1 MAKSIPR
8 NFSAGLFSTVWL
20 SQQNK
25 RLAKYFPD
33 GSQLQTS
40 VPSLTGSAGG
50 VLSLWQTSLEASDGY
65 PAKRYSRLLHWS
77 YRNFLHVF
85 LIYSV
90 EIRRMVP
97 GRTSGTHFPDAAA
110 ADCFLYLD
118 SLLFIWIDPY
128 FYGAVHS
135 SHPDFLYTAVSF
147 RSVPRLH

>member
-1 MAKSIPR
+1 MTVTPLLVNEHVDAVMKRVIKSFNSEKLMDNISDLQNIFRMAH
-8 NFSAGLFSTVWL
+8 
-20 SQQNK
+20 
-25 RLAKYFPD
+25 

-90 EIRRMVP
+90 EIHRMVP
-97 GRTSGTHFPDAAA
+97 GKTSGTHFPDVAA
-110 ADCFLYLD
+110 
-118 SLLFIWIDPY
+118 
-128 FYGAVHS
+128 HS
-135 SHPDFLYTAVSF
+135 PGPGSPPLSARGIPSYIRPVCS
-147 RSVPRLH
+147 

>member
-1 MAKSIPR
+1 MAH
-8 NFSAGLFSTVWL
+8 
-20 SQQNK
+20 
-25 RLAKYFPD
+25 

-40 VPSLTGSAGG
+40 VPSLTESAGG

-147 RSVPRLH
+147 QSVPLLH